1 MYETEETTAP
11 SGGAM
16 DRLKKLLVGLLVVA
30 LLAVAGYLQV
40 ERNHR
45 TYFTNTREGALVVLK
60 GSYFLWGAR
69 PFVPD
74 DPATA
79 ERYAPI
85 PLPEGAAPIPDGRF
99 DEREALDRYL
109 FDLLAGWAEPRIRS
123 GEAVRMKEGF
133 LYVDRAARLTG
144 LSGTQAKK
152 LRELQ
157 AEVAYFEARDR
168 IERAGQLLEEA
179 REKLLLATEGAGYAR
194 EAAALLGQIEPAN
207 QVVAHALRSVRLG
220 IPGAEGVK
228 PAYYPVP
235 LPVPAAPEAGNG
247 VAPAPVVPALPG
259 AVTPVVPAAPA
270 APETPVP
277 AVPAPAP
284 RAPAGG
290 EPPGTVPAMQV
301 QPAGEAAAE
310 APAVAPLKLPFPP
323 LPPKPEAATATEPAK
338 D

>member
-16 DRLKKLLVGLLVVA
+16 DRLKKLLLGLLVVA

-45 TYFTNTREGALVVLK
+45 TYFTATREGALTILK

-69 PFVPD
+69 PYVPD

-79 ERYAPI
+79 EVYAPI

-168 IERAGQLLEEA
+168 IERAGELLEEA
-179 REKLLLATEGAGYAR
+179 REKLLLATEGSGYAR
-194 EAAALLGQIEPAN
+194 EAAALLSQIEPAN
-207 QVVAHALRSVRLG
+207 QVVAHALRAVRLG
-220 IPGAEGVK
+220 VQGTEAVK

-235 LPVPAAPEAGNG
+235 VPAAPGNG
-247 VAPAPVVPALPG
+247 MVPVPGGTGTMVPA
-259 AVTPVVPAAPA
+259 PAAPA
-270 APETPVP
+270 LPTPGIPAAPP
-277 AVPAPAP
+277 AAAP

-290 EPPGTVPAMQV
+290 EPPGTVPAVQV
-301 QPAGEAAAE
+301 QPAGEATAAE
-310 APAVAPLKLPFPP
+310 PSAIAPLPLPYPP
-323 LPPKPEAATATEPAK
+323 LPPKPDPAAGGEPAAK
-338 D
+338 